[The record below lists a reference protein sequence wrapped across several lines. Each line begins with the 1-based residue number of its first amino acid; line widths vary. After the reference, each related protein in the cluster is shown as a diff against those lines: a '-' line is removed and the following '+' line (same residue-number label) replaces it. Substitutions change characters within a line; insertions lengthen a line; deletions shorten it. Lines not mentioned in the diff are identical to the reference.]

1 VEAVAKMLVDPSTGK
16 LTTDP
21 QVVHAVRAE
30 LDGMIEALKAPGG
43 NRTTFSA
50 LSDLRRMIDEDLG
63 GQVPGIKMA
72 DAGRAAVGAEERGF
86 ELGRD
91 ALRNGDNAIHPQ
103 DLAAALNDLSGPAGT
118 AIGPQVTKAPQ
129 RVSEGAL
136 SRIYQ
141 AIGVTANDRV
151 ALKQLLKGD
160 GSWNREKMVTI
171 FGPQKT
177 EKLIDLLDAEAV
189 MAQTENLAVANSKT
203 SLLQSAKQD
212 LEPATGD
219 GAVRSALNMRWG
231 DAAAKVLDKVTLG
244 ASGAERA
251 SSNKALAEVLLSSG
265 APMTKQKLDPK
276 TLALIAALAGSGT
289 AQQQFGMR

>member
-1 VEAVAKMLVDPSTGK
+1 
-16 LTTDP
+16 
-21 QVVHAVRAE
+21 
-30 LDGMIEALKAPGG
+30 
-43 NRTTFSA
+43 
-50 LSDLRRMIDEDLG
+50 
-63 GQVPGIKMA
+63 
-72 DAGRAAVGAEERGF
+72 
-86 ELGRD
+86 
-91 ALRNGDNAIHPQ
+91 
-103 DLAAALNDLSGPAGT
+103 
-118 AIGPQVTKAPQ
+118 
-129 RVSEGAL
+129 
-136 SRIYQ
+136 
-141 AIGVTANDRV
+141 
-151 ALKQLLKGD
+151 
-160 GSWNREKMVTI
+160 
-171 FGPQKT
+171 
-177 EKLIDLLDAEAV
+177 
-189 MAQTENLAVANSKT
+189 MAQTENLAMANSKT